1 MSRKERI
8 DYIREKL
15 NISAQDAEL
24 VLSEL
29 EAAELVRA
37 GDYADLAEFVRHLGQ
52 VDLEAVLADARAGRV
67 AELWAY
73 DCYNHLSSYAGNP
86 AALRELGRQMEKVG
100 FDVTYRA
107 LEVARYE

>member
-1 MSRKERI
+1 MNRKERI

-15 NISAQDAEL
+15 NGSAQDAEL
-24 VLSEL
+24 VLSQL
-29 EAAELVRA
+29 EAAGLVRPCNY
-37 GDYADLAEFVRHLGQ
+37 DDLAEFVCHLGQ

-100 FDVTYRA
+100 FDVTFRA
-107 LEVARYE
+107 LEVAR